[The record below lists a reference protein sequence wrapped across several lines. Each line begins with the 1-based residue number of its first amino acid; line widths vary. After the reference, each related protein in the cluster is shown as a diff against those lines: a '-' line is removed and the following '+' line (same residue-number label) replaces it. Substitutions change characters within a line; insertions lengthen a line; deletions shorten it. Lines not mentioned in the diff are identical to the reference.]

1 MTAYDR
7 ATIAQATH
15 HDTALRAIRAA
26 QAALAEPR
34 RRYVPFGNCELQ
46 PRRGVRLMRS
56 ATEHEVALARL
67 MLNYKGKLEV
77 A

>member
-7 ATIAQATH
+7 ATIAQAAH

-34 RRYVPFGNCELQ
+34 ATLRAVWQLRIAAAAPGEADAARY
-46 PRRGVRLMRS
+46 R
-56 ATEHEVALARL
+56 A
-67 MLNYKGKLEV
+67 
-77 A
+77 